1 MIKSSARVCNLIS
14 YAHQWLSVALKI
26 IIDSNFL
33 LVPAQLKLDIFE
45 GLMNLVNQNYEKIV
59 LSTTI
64 DELRSIMERSA
75 PKLRKQAELALKL
88 AEKCRII
95 NVDRRHGETN
105 DDVIIRVAK
114 QKKCLVATN
123 DSALRKRL
131 RNISVPVVYVRQ
143 KSRLE
148 LEGSL

>member
-1 MIKSSARVCNLIS
+1 VTLR
-14 YAHQWLSVALKI
+14 I

-45 GLMNLVNQNYEKIV
+45 GLMNLLNQNYESIV

-64 DELRSIMERSA
+64 DELRSIVERGA
-75 PKLRKQAELALKL
+75 PKLRKQAEMALKL
-88 AEKCRII
+88 AEKCSLVS
-95 NVDRRHGETN
+95 VDRKTGETN
-105 DDVIIRVAK
+105 DEVIVRVAK
-114 QKKCLVATN
+114 QRKWLVATN
-123 DSALRKRL
+123 DSELRKRL

>member
-1 MIKSSARVCNLIS
+1 VTLR
-14 YAHQWLSVALKI
+14 I

-45 GLMNLVNQNYEKIV
+45 GLMNLLNQNYESIV

-64 DELRSIMERSA
+64 DELRSIVKRGA
-75 PKLRKQAELALKL
+75 PKLRKQAEMALKL
-88 AEKCRII
+88 AEKCSLVS
-95 NVDRRHGETN
+95 VDRKTGETN
-105 DDVIIRVAK
+105 DEVIIRVAK
-114 QKKCLVATN
+114 QRKWLVATN
-123 DSALRKRL
+123 DSELRKRL
-131 RNISVPVVYVRQ
+131 RNISIPVVYVRQ

>member
-1 MIKSSARVCNLIS
+1 VT
-14 YAHQWLSVALKI
+14 LKI
-26 IIDSNFL
+26 ILDSNFL
-33 LVPAQLKLDIFE
+33 FVPAQFKLDIFE
-45 GLMNLVNQNYEKIV
+45 GIMNLLNQNYESIV

-64 DELRSIMERSA
+64 DELRSIMERGA
-75 PKLRKQAELALKL
+75 PKLRKQAEMALKL
-88 AEKCRII
+88 AEKCDLV
-95 NVDRRHGETN
+95 NVDRKPRETN

-114 QKKCLVATN
+114 QMKCLVATN
-123 DSALRKRL
+123 DSELRKRL

>member
-1 MIKSSARVCNLIS
+1 MTLR
-14 YAHQWLSVALKI
+14 I

-33 LVPAQLKLDIFE
+33 FVPAQLKLDIFE
-45 GLMNLVNQNYEKIV
+45 GLMNLLNQNYESIV

-64 DELRSIMERSA
+64 DELRSIVERGA
-75 PKLRKQAELALKL
+75 PKLRKQAEMALKL
-88 AEKCRII
+88 AEKCSLVS
-95 NVDRRHGETN
+95 VDRKTGETN
-105 DDVIIRVAK
+105 DEVIVRVAK
-114 QKKCLVATN
+114 QRKWLVATN
-123 DSALRKRL
+123 DSELRKRL